1 MSSFNDFFLSESSKK
16 LLNKW
21 IKEDYKKKPL
31 CIYGK
36 TGLGK
41 TSLAKCILSDY
52 DTININTDFIKTS
65 SNFNEYID
73 LSLGKKN
80 ICMMFQKS
88 IQKNV
93 YKSILFDDIHI
104 IGGLD
109 KTLFKSIISWTKNYK
124 IKYANHPIIFILL
137 DTSIIKKSF
146 KEIVDNSY
154 LFELKYTENNFYKLV
169 TNLLNSE
176 KIIISLNH
184 IQNLLKKSGKNINNI
199 KSNIELLKGNNISE
213 EIICEKDFSGEIN
226 DITCKIMNDTFN
238 IDNILSNS
246 YCDYNIISLNI
257 LDNIPK
263 FFFKKDFIKS
273 YLEIYRNVC
282 LGDKMN
288 SEMIIEHNYELFD
301 YILIH
306 QIVFPIFNI
315 KEKYSKP
322 IKSLEYNKYIS
333 KSIYYISNYNT
344 FINNGLNM
352 NQVYYELYLYDNKI
366 NKIKYIDK
374 KILEKYIKI
383 YNWIYNRNIKKNI
396 LK

>member
-1 MSSFNDFFLSESSKK
+1 MLSINDFFLSESSKK

-41 TSLAKCILSDY
+41 TTLAKCILHEY
-52 DTININTDFIKTS
+52 DTININTDFIKTN
-65 SNFNEYID
+65 SNLSEYID

-88 IQKNV
+88 KQKKE

-109 KTLFKSIISWTKNYK
+109 KTLFKNIMNWTKTYK
-124 IKYANHPIIFILL
+124 NRYENHPIIFILL

-146 KEIVDNSY
+146 KEIIDNSY
-154 LFELKYTENNFYKLV
+154 LFELKYSENNFYKLV
-169 TNLLNSE
+169 TKLLKSE

-184 IQNLLKKSGKNINNI
+184 IQNLLKKSGKNISNI
-199 KSNIELLKGNNISE
+199 KSNIELLKYENISE
-213 EIICEKDFSGEIN
+213 EICEKDFSGEIN

-246 YCDYNIISLNI
+246 YSDYNIISLNI
-257 LDNIPK
+257 LDNLPT
-263 FFFKKDFIKS
+263 FFTKKDFLES
-273 YLEIYRNVC
+273 YLDIYKNIC

-288 SEMIIEHNYELFD
+288 SEMIIEHNYGLFD
-301 YILIH
+301 YILMH
-306 QIVFPIFNI
+306 QILFPIFRI
-315 KEKYSKP
+315 KENYSKY
-322 IKSLEYNKYIS
+322 INSLTYNKYIS

-344 FINNGLNM
+344 FIKYSLNM
-352 NQVYYELYLYDNKI
+352 NQVYYELYL
-366 NKIKYIDK
+366 
-374 KILEKYIKI
+374 
-383 YNWIYNRNIKKNI
+383 
-396 LK
+396 